1 MDSEAAFKERAAAI
15 GVPTAG
21 INKLQTKGVATFGA
35 FAFLSSF
42 QPGRVDETPFVRA
55 LACTLD
61 VREVDIATAQL
72 VAYRRLYYESHT
84 LALGDLRSRM
94 ERKEDDTPRRLPMA
108 ERAERLA
115 SVKTGLSGLTIDAQL
130 EPAHR
135 LVDNAIQQA
144 EDNTLRFIPLKECL
158 SQESEIMHHKHESTI
173 DFMPDGTMKLSKK
186 QKEIHTDVSG
196 DLKVR
201 MAVQRRAL
209 AYHMA
214 GICSFNVLDEIG
226 ARMFVLLTKEPLS
239 GFRAI
244 GLQQIVMADREMWLQ
259 AAQNVRGKNLVDIT
273 KPLDDV
279 LKNLQDSSEVR
290 FHLLPVHAHPV
301 PSKPDK
307 NDEPPIKKRK
317 TGEKGKGKGKSNIK
331 LPENCVAST
340 SAGQRLYA
348 FSIIGVDA
356 TIRIKTSVLE
366 ASIYAGNKVVM
377 GSIPTLSASSEV

>member
-1 MDSEAAFKERAAAI
+1 MDSESAFKERAAAI

-21 INKLQTKGVATFGA
+21 IAKLQTKGVATFGA

-42 QPGRVDETPFVRA
+42 QPGGVDETPFVRA
-55 LACTLD
+55 LASTLD
-61 VREVDIATAQL
+61 VREADIATAEL

-84 LALGDLRSRM
+84 LALGDLRARM

-115 SVKTGLSGLTIDAQL
+115 SVKTELPGLTIDAQL

-158 SQESEIMHHKHESTI
+158 SRESEKMHQKHESTI

-201 MAVQRRAL
+201 VAMQRRAL

-214 GICSFNVLDEIG
+214 GICSFNVLDEI
-226 ARMFVLLTKEPLS
+226 ATRMFELLTKEPLS

-244 GLQQIVMADREMWLQ
+244 ELQQIVMADREMWLQ
-259 AAQNVRGKNLVDIT
+259 AAQNIRGKNLVDVT

-290 FHLLPVHAHPV
+290 FHLLPVHANPN
-301 PSKPDK
+301 PNKPDK

-340 SAGQRLYA
+340 SAGQRLCFQYNR
-348 FSIIGVDA
+348 G
-356 TIRIKTSVLE
+356 RCNNQ
-366 ASIYAGNKVVM
+366 NKDKCAR
-377 GSIPTLSASSEV
+377 GLHLCWKQGCHGKHPHTECKQ